1 MPRSFDVLR
10 NRFSLSP
17 LFGGVLLLSSLAACA
32 TDEVPDGEAAAS
44 EPAADATG
52 VQAQVDVLLLTAG
65 ELDSAL
71 AVAGVENE
79 ALARRAS
86 RVAELLG
93 QLSVAAEDVRL
104 AAAGSTQHRSA
115 AQELSRR
122 TGQLAPEL
130 RRLKRALADVSLSE
144 AQRAEVLAA
153 IGKVRV
159 AAAQLDQN
167 AGQLQATVAP
177 GRELRNGALYPGS
190 SYWVLDQGHVDP
202 IDAAFEDDSLELS
215 IHDESVDPDVERD
228 HEHTI
233 LVVKSAAKVQ
243 VPDARFSFIGPVGRT
258 FWLLPEAQLD
268 AEAAGILWPGLA
280 AEEIESGV
288 FVDDNVEFRFK
299 QLLGPNGLSLF
310 VNPSDETSPPEVLVD
325 SENGLPDTL
334 TVPVGS
340 HRHVNWAFE
349 SAGVYLLYVDVRGR
363 LDVPGAPWITS
374 STEVLKFVVL
384 P

>member
-1 MPRSFDVLR
+1 MPRSSDVLR
-10 NRFSLSP
+10 NRLSLAP
-17 LFGGVLLLSSLAACA
+17 LFGGALLLSSLAACS
-32 TDEVPDGEAAAS
+32 TDEVPGRDVEPS
-44 EPAADATG
+44 EPAADAPG

-71 AVAGVENE
+71 AVAGVEDE
-79 ALARRAS
+79 ALARRAA

-93 QLSVAAEDVRL
+93 QLSVAAEDARL
-104 AAAGSTQHRSA
+104 AAGSAQQRTA
-115 AQELSRR
+115 VQELSRR

-130 RRLKRALADVSLSE
+130 RKLKRALSDVSLS
-144 AQRAEVLAA
+144 AAHRAEVLAA

-159 AAAQLDQN
+159 AAAQLDQR
-167 AGQLQATVAP
+167 AGQLQAAAAP

-233 LVVKSAAKVQ
+233 LVVKAAAKVQ
-243 VPDARFSFIGPVGRT
+243 VPDARFAFIGPVGRT

-280 AEEIESGV
+280 AEEIEPGV
-288 FVDDNVEFRFK
+288 FVDDHVEFRFK
-299 QLLGPNGLSLF
+299 QLHGPNGLSLF
-310 VNPSDETSPPEVLVD
+310 ANPSDESSPPEVLVD
-325 SENGLPDTL
+325 SENGLPDTM
-334 TVPVGS
+334 TIPVGS

-349 SAGVYLLYVDVRGR
+349 AAGVYLLHVDVRGR

-374 STEVLKFVVL
+374 STELLKIVVL